1 MTEIPFEDPQ
11 VSQNF
16 NKWVQKSPK
25 NALKSIKYYW
35 KRINKLSNSITEAYM
50 A

>member
-25 NALKSIKYYW
+25 ILQKIFD
-35 KRINKLSNSITEAYM
+35 IITKQ
-50 A
+50 